1 MEAGMRRTIGLCIG
15 LLLWTGLAQAGTKEE
30 YIRLQSDIVD
40 VQNQIRLLQKS
51 VDENGAVT
59 KTLLTQILDLMTR
72 TNRLAEDLKTVQSDR
87 ARANDENVEDLV
99 NEIRSLA
106 AKVDDQNLKIA
117 ALTKKL
123 EATEASLED
132 MKSRRPKAETGP
144 DGKPMPLPPDQLYS
158 LAYNDYIQGN
168 YELAIQGFL
177 DYLANYKD
185 SELADNAQYY
195 IGDCYFNQGK
205 FQDAVDAFAQV
216 VNLFPKGDKSPAA
229 LLKSGL
235 AFLNLSNNTA
245 AVEQF
250 KNVIVKY
257 PDSPEAN
264 IAVQQ
269 LQILGVEPP
278 VKPKKRT

>member
-1 MEAGMRRTIGLCIG
+1 MKRALGLCTG
-15 LLLWTGLAQAGTKEE
+15 LLLLAGGLWAGTKEE

-59 KTLLTQILDLMTR
+59 KTLLSQILDLMTK
-72 TNRLAEDLKTVQSDR
+72 TNRLAEDIKALQSEQ
-87 ARANDENVEDLV
+87 ARSGDENIEDLV
-99 NEIRSLA
+99 NGIRTLSAKIDEQNTRIATLA
-106 AKVDDQNLKIA
+106 
-117 ALTKKL
+117 KKL
-123 EATEASLED
+123 DSTEASLED
-132 MKSRRPKAETGP
+132 MKSRRPKPETGP
-144 DGKPMPLPPDQLYS
+144 DGKPLPLPADSLYS

-177 DYLANYKD
+177 DYLGNYKD

-205 FQDAVDAFAQV
+205 YQDAVGAFAQV
-216 VNLFPKGDKSPAA
+216 VSLFPKGDKSPAA

-235 AFLNLSNNTA
+235 AYLNLSDNNS

-250 KNVIVKY
+250 KNVILKY

-278 VKPKKRT
+278 VKTKKRQ

>member
-1 MEAGMRRTIGLCIG
+1 MKRAIGLCTG
-15 LLLWTGLAQAGTKEE
+15 FLLLAGWLWAGTKEE

-59 KTLLTQILDLMTR
+59 KTLLNQILDLMTR
-72 TNRLAEDLKTVQSDR
+72 TNRLAEDIKTLQAEQ
-87 ARANDENVEDLV
+87 ARTGDENIEDLV
-99 NEIRSLA
+99 NGIRTLS
-106 AKVDDQNLKIA
+106 AKIDEQNTRIA
-117 ALTKKL
+117 TLTKKL
-123 EATEASLED
+123 ESTEASLED
-132 MKSRRPKAETGP
+132 MKSRRPKQETGP
-144 DGKPMPLPPDQLYS
+144 DGKPLPLPADQLYS

-177 DYLANYKD
+177 DYLGNYKD

-205 FQDAVDAFAQV
+205 YQDAVGAFAQV
-216 VNLFPKGDKSPAA
+216 ASLFPKGDKSPAA

-235 AFLNLSNNTA
+235 AYLNLSDNNSA
-245 AVEQF
+245 IEQF
-250 KNVIVKY
+250 KNVILKY

-278 VKPKKRT
+278 VKTKKRQ